1 MHRSS
6 AGVAVLAALV
16 LAGCNSAPLDP
27 DTVPA
32 RARFTG
38 YTYGSGNAVGTP
50 PSGTTTATAPAMAVE
65 SDTTSRGG
73 YTYGSG
79 N

>member
-1 MHRSS
+1 MRRSF
-6 AGVAVLAALV
+6 AGILV
-16 LAGCNSAPLDP
+16 LAGLVLAACNSAPVAP
-27 DTVPA
+27 EAVAAHP
-32 RARFTG
+32 RFTG
-38 YTYGSGNAVGTP
+38 YTYGSGNAVAVP
-50 PSGTTTATAPAMAVE
+50 PSPTTTATAQAVAE